1 LLFHSFTSQVAIT
14 VANQVSP
21 LGCRAAFSSSV
32 KWNLI
37 ILPLFPGKSIR
48 KVLPSFPIKLIVSSE
63 SFTSS
68 ITTFGAS
75 TF

>member
-1 LLFHSFTSQVAIT
+1 
-14 VANQVSP
+14 

-68 ITTFGAS
+68 ITTFGSS